1 MTELFDTS
9 SIPDEPGYWDTLA
22 FRVANAARHR
32 RSGLAWV
39 GSRGRGW
46 LAAACLAACGAI
58 AIATVV
64 ARAGSRRTEAATDL
78 AAAVAPNDPLG
89 RALVVAVEPP
99 SLAGLS
105 VGVRQDRGAP

>member
-32 RSGLAWV
+32 RSGVAWV

-46 LAAACLAACGAI
+46 LAAACVAACAAI
-58 AIATVV
+58 AIATVA
-64 ARAGSRRTEAATDL
+64 ARARSRRTEAAMDL
-78 AAAVAPNDPLG
+78 AAALAPNDPLG
-89 RALVVAVEPP
+89 RALVAAVAPP

-105 VGVRQDRGAP
+105 PGVTRDRGAP